1 MAKQKR
7 STFERLSSGAMNRQQ
22 RRDLARRLAGNDPG
36 LTIVH
41 SNAGGI
47 DVGNE
52 SHFVAV
58 PPDRDTN
65 PVQEF
70 GCWTAD
76 LKRMAAWL
84 SACRIDTVAMQATG
98 VYSIPLYDILTG
110 HGIRVVLVNAQH
122 TKNVPGRKSDVQECQ
137 WLMKL
142 HTYGLLRDSFR
153 LEERMESVRTIWRL
167 RDRHVKDAS
176 RAVQH
181 MQKALTKM
189 NIQLANVISDIT
201 GVSGQAI
208 IAAILKGERDPW
220 KLADLKHGMV
230 KASRDEV
237 ARSLEG
243 NWRHDLLFEL
253 RQAVDSYAFAHQQ
266 MRECDRQLESFLAS
280 LPART
285 LERPSQSAEART
297 AATPPEKKAR
307 KKPKARRNEPTID
320 LKAELK
326 RICGVDLTSIDGIDV
341 ITAQTVLSEVG
352 ADMSGFPT
360 ENHFAS
366 WLGLT
371 PSKDISGGKIIGTGK
386 RKVQNRVAMAFRMAA
401 TTLLNS
407 KTYLGSRYRH
417 LRKQLPSYASAIKAM
432 ARYLAVLVYR
442 LLTHGEAWVDRGAAK
457 FEQRRSERE
466 LASLNSKA
474 RAKGFKLVPIAP
486 AS

>member
-1 MAKQKR
+1 
-7 STFERLSSGAMNRQQ
+7 LN
-22 RRDLARRLAGNDPG
+22 
-36 LTIVH
+36 
-41 SNAGGI
+41 
-47 DVGNE
+47 
-52 SHFVAV
+52 
-58 PPDRDTN
+58 
-65 PVQEF
+65 
-70 GCWTAD
+70 
-76 LKRMAAWL
+76 
-84 SACRIDTVAMQATG
+84 ACRIDTVAVQATG

-153 LEERMESVRTIWRL
+153 LEEKMESVRTIWRL

-176 RAVQH
+176 RSVQH

-220 KLADLKHGMV
+220 KLADLKHALV

-243 NWRHDLLFEL
+243 NWRDDLLFEL
-253 RQAVDSYAFAHQQ
+253 RQAVDSYYFAHQQ
-266 MRECDRQLESFLAS
+266 MRDCDQRLESFLAS

-285 LERPSQSAEART
+285 LERPSQSAKTPT
-297 AATPPEKKAR
+297 ATTPPEKKAR

-320 LKAELK
+320 LKTELK

-341 ITAQTVLSEVG
+341 ITAQTILSEVG

-371 PSKDISGGKIIGTGK
+371 PSKDFSGGKPIGTGK
-386 RKVQNRVAMAFRMAA
+386 RKVQNRVAMALRMAA

-417 LRKQLPSYASAIKAM
+417 LRKQLPSFASAIKAM

-457 FEQRRSERE
+457 FEQRRAERE

-474 RAKGFKLVPIAP
+474 RARGLQLVPITP